1 MDPTPDPRPPIR
13 VNVSRMMSDNPAA
26 AHAAAPRH
34 PLPPSAALGRST
46 RIDRPVHRRRW
57 DDAPLRTKL
66 ALLVTLAVA
75 AGALCGTIMVHTA
88 DHGLLLSVTLSG
100 TIAMVLALAFR
111 WIVRPIEKLV
121 TLSEQLDALAE
132 SEATHHLPV
141 ARADELGRLAR
152 SMHRVHAAAT
162 QQHQEIG
169 QLRRSLDHRIAQATR
184 QATIRLKQMALRDP
198 LTDLGNRRFF
208 DENFPELFETCRAA
222 ADDLTCVLL
231 DMDDFKNVNDTLGHA
246 AGDELLIFLAGLL
259 RACVRPEDYAVRL
272 GGDEFVVLIP
282 GCQVKRVAQFTQQL
296 RVLFR
301 QHVRIALPPEVNPD
315 LSIGVAMLSRDRS
328 ASPQELLARADANLY
343 AAKKSGKGATVGV

>member
-1 MDPTPDPRPPIR
+1 MTR
-13 VNVSRMMSDNPAA
+13 DNPAIA
-26 AHAAAPRH
+26 PAPRQ
-34 PLPPSAALGRST
+34 PLPPSAALGRPT
-46 RIDRPVHRRRW
+46 EIDRPVRRRW
-57 DDAPLRTKL
+57 DDAPLRMKL
-66 ALLVTLAVA
+66 ALLVTLAAVA
-75 AGALCGTIMVHTA
+75 GSLCGAIMVHTS
-88 DHGLLLSVTLSG
+88 DRGLVLSVTLSA
-100 TIAMVLALAFR
+100 TIAAVLGLAFA
-111 WIVRPIEKLV
+111 WIVRPMERLV
-121 TLSEQLDALAE
+121 MLSEQLDMMADT
-132 SEATHHLPV
+132 EATYRLPV

-152 SMHRVHAAAT
+152 SMHRVHMAAT

-222 ADDLTCVLL
+222 ADDLACVLL

-282 GCQVKRVAQFTQQL
+282 GCQVQRIAQFTQQL
-296 RVLFR
+296 RVLFG
-301 QHVRIALPPEVNPD
+301 QHVRIALPPAVNPD
-315 LSIGVAMLSRDRS
+315 LSIGVSLLSRDRC
-328 ASPQELLARADANLY
+328 ASPRELLARADANLY
-343 AAKKSGKGATVGV
+343 AAKKAGKGRTVGV